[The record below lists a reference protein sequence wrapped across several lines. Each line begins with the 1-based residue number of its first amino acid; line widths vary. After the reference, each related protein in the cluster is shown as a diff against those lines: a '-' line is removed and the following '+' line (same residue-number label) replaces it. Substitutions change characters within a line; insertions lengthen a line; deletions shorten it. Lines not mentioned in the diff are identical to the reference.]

1 VYNALFYNLLQIY
14 GGYYTGFGAIWTR
27 ADFGDHDWWCSKL
40 SSMLVTGSQLGWF
53 SLAGNTRCLRF
64 QSCVPCVVFECGC
77 VCLCRHVIR
86 GQDCVNAVTAVRP
99 SARHSTVT

>member
-1 VYNALFYNLLQIY
+1 MFWISTDRVCCILASQIY

-53 SLAGNTRCLRF
+53 SLAGKQCAY
-64 QSCVPCVVFECGC
+64 CVLARILCGY
-77 VCLCRHVIR
+77 
-86 GQDCVNAVTAVRP
+86 
-99 SARHSTVT
+99 

>member
-1 VYNALFYNLLQIY
+1 LQIY

-53 SLAGNTRCLRF
+53 SLAGKQCAFCVLARILCGYGVRLCLL
-64 QSCVPCVVFECGC
+64 G
-77 VCLCRHVIR
+77 L
-86 GQDCVNAVTAVRP
+86 
-99 SARHSTVT
+99 